1 MATASTTEKSLYA
14 RLGGY
19 DAIADIVD
27 EFIQTF
33 ASDPKMSRFVS
44 SMSLESRKRN
54 RQLTIDYLS
63 AKSGGPTLY
72 LGRDMKTAHEGL
84 GISESEWNIA
94 MDHVQRAVVKFKVP
108 ERESKELLALFTSLK
123 DQIVER

>member
-1 MATASTTEKSLYA
+1 MAAASPTEKTLYA

-19 DAIADIVD
+19 DAIAAIVD
-27 EFIQTF
+27 EFLQTLS
-33 ASDPKMSRFVS
+33 SDPQMARFAAA
-44 SMSLESRKRN
+44 MNLESRKRN
-54 RQLTIDYLS
+54 RQLTLYYLC

-72 LGRDMKTAHEGL
+72 LGKDMKTAHEGL
-84 GISESEWNIA
+84 GISASDWNVA

-108 ERESKELLALFTSLK
+108 ERESKELLALFTNLE

>member
-1 MATASTTEKSLYA
+1 MANASATEKSLYV

-19 DAIADIVD
+19 DVIAAIVD
-27 EFIQTF
+27 EFIQTLMSDPGMARF
-33 ASDPKMSRFVS
+33 AST
-44 SMSLESRKRN
+44 MSLESRRRN
-54 RQLTIDYLS
+54 RQLTIDYLA

-84 GISESEWNIA
+84 GINESEWNVA
-94 MDHVQRAVVKFKVP
+94 MGHVQRALVKLKVP
-108 ERESKELLALFTSLK
+108 ERESKELLALFTDLK

>member
-1 MATASTTEKSLYA
+1 MANASPTEKTLYM

-19 DAIADIVD
+19 DAIAAIVD

-33 ASDPKMSRFVS
+33 ASDPQMARFLS
-44 SMSLESRKRN
+44 SLSLESRKRN

-84 GISESEWNIA
+84 GISESEWKVA
-94 MDHVQRAVVKFKVP
+94 MDHVQRALVKLKTP
-108 ERESKELLALFTSLK
+108 ERESKELLTLFSVLK

>member
-1 MATASTTEKSLYA
+1 MAAASPTEKTLYA

-19 DAIADIVD
+19 DAIAAIVD
-27 EFIQTF
+27 EFLQTLS
-33 ASDPKMSRFVS
+33 SDPQMARFAAA
-44 SMSLESRKRN
+44 MNLESRKRN
-54 RQLTIDYLS
+54 RQLTLDYLC

-72 LGRDMKTAHEGL
+72 LGKDMKTAHEGL
-84 GISESEWNIA
+84 GISASDWNVA

-108 ERESKELLALFTSLK
+108 ERESKELLALFTNLE